1 MPRNINFVFYF
12 IYCSQILF
20 LKRVWSFLQRLHT
33 DFHRNFGKK
42 LHFICCN
49 YSKNLPIIDL
59 IGFWFII
66 MVAIVIYIQ
75 FERIINLFSIT
86 ILLFMFLIIKKLFLN
101 LFMKSSSFL
110 FWKNT
115 IFVFFLFY
123 NIQWKR
129 KVKVAVSNNWYYV
142 PTIKL
147 CTINFWTFIKIIKW
161 YKCREYAR

>member
-1 MPRNINFVFYF
+1 MKFSPKITYRFPPKF
-12 IYCSQILF
+12 
-20 LKRVWSFLQRLHT
+20 W
-33 DFHRNFGKK
+33 KK

-75 FERIINLFSIT
+75 FERIINLLSIT
-86 ILLFMFLIIKKLFLN
+86 TLCFMFLIIKNLFLN

-115 IFVFFLFY
+115 IFVLFLFY

-129 KVKVAVSNNWYYV
+129 KVKVAVSNNWYYIL
-142 PTIKL
+142 TIKL
-147 CTINFWTFIKIIKW
+147 CIINFWIFTKIIKW
-161 YKCREYAR
+161 YKCRKYAR